1 MTSVNK
7 NSNPN
12 HEAATLKPNF
22 PMADVLKR
30 PTWRFL
36 PSTTQHQSAGCL
48 CRSWLTAP
56 LLAWLALLGEL
67 NRQITITSKQR
78 RRSSCCSDWTVPGGV
93 TSCSVVL
100 SVSSFST
107 TSPAKSSSKGVL
119 PERGTIPSQGRFLSF
134 GIFEESMFLHQWVD
148 ALVRISRGPNICP
161 SVCAS
166 RPLLACAWVTL
177 ARWVRRYCRVSR

>member
-7 NSNPN
+7 TANPN
-12 HEAATLKPNF
+12 HEAPTLKPNF
-22 PMADVLKR
+22 PDDGC

-36 PSTTQHQSAGCL
+36 PNTTRHQSAGCL

-56 LLAWLALLGEL
+56 LLAWLASLGEL

-78 RRSSCCSDWTVPGGV
+78 RRSSRCSDWTVPGGV
-93 TSCSVVL
+93 MSCSVVL

-119 PERGTIPSQGRFLSF
+119 REKGTIPSQGRFLSF
-134 GIFEESMFLHQWVD
+134 GIFEE
-148 ALVRISRGPNICP
+148 
-161 SVCAS
+161 
-166 RPLLACAWVTL
+166 
-177 ARWVRRYCRVSR
+177 